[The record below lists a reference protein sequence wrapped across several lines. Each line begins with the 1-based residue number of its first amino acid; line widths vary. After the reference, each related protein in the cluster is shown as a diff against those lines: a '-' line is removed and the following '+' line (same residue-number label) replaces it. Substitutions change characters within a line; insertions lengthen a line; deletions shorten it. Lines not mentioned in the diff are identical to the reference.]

1 MDTGKRVAF
10 VDDLGKPGSVK
21 VQPVPTPGNE
31 VSMKD
36 LNPGV
41 ARAESSQRFKQD
53 EDKSEQESN
62 SNESDSNESKSDK

>member
-1 MDTGKRVAF
+1 MDTTGKRVAF

-21 VQPVPTPGNE
+21 MQPVLTPGNV

-41 ARAESSQRFKQD
+41 GREESSQKFKQD
-53 EDKSEQESN
+53 EDKSEQENN
-62 SNESDSNESKSDK
+62 SNESDNN